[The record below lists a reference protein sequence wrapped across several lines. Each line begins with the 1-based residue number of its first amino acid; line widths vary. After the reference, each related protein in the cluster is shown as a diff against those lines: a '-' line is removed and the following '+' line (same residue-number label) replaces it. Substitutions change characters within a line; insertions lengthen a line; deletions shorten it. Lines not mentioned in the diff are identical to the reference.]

1 MILMSFITQVD
12 MGALLVLAYAAAA
25 ALVSFGICVLAY
37 PIGKVTGLMDD
48 PKAKSHS
55 AHAITTPLVGGIA
68 IIVPWVI
75 MAELNPF
82 VMNLLLP
89 GQAELYPRFWLSAFL
104 LFFVVIGLLDDKFHL
119 SARLRLLIM
128 MPFLTL
134 LVYVY
139 PDFAIDLLTAP
150 AFGISVSLGIFAAPF
165 TALCMLAFTNAVNMA
180 DGRNGLVIG
189 FSLIWAVVLLAYVPP
204 YFSVLLSAIIASLVV
219 TGIFN
224 LKGRLFLGD
233 CGTYALAT
241 ILGLVSLYAHGQPLE
256 SGGISSTQLATL
268 FAIPGLDMFRLI
280 ASRVSRGVSPML
292 GDHDHLHHR
301 LDRQYGWA
309 LGLPTYLA
317 LVVMP
322 IIIGFSDGMMG
333 TAGLLTAILLYCGA
347 WYVTREAR
355 QTVFAVRAPESS
367 T

>member
-12 MGALLVLAYAAAA
+12 MGVLLLVAYGAAA
-25 ALVSFGICVLAY
+25 ALVSLGICVLAY

-75 MAELNPF
+75 LAEAHPF
-82 VMNLLLP
+82 LMDLLLP
-89 GQAELYPRFWLSAFL
+89 GQTELYPRFWLSGFL
-104 LFFVVIGLLDDKFHL
+104 LFFVVIGILDDKFHL

-134 LVYVY
+134 LVYWY
-139 PDFAIDLLTAP
+139 PDFSIGVLTSP

-189 FSLIWAVVLLAYVPP
+189 FSLIWAVVLFAHVPP
-204 YFSVLLSAIIASLVV
+204 YLSVMLSAIIASLVV

-241 ILGLVSLYAHGQPLE
+241 ILGLISLYAHGQPIG

-280 ASRVSRGVSPML
+280 ASRASRGASPMA

-309 LGLPTYLA
+309 LGLPTYLG
-317 LVVMP
+317 LVLVP
-322 IIIGFSDGMMG
+322 IIIGFSSSLMG
-333 TAGLLTAILLYCGA
+333 SAGLLSAVMLYCGV
-347 WYVTREAR
+347 WYMTREAR
-355 QTVFAVRAPESS
+355 QVVFTAVPSKSAA
-367 T
+367 